1 MLRNLFIYILSFA
14 FFLSSC
20 KDCKTTEC
28 HGNTLDLNASVSD
41 SFQVDPEQSLVY
53 WSGASPS
60 GPHNGLVKMA
70 GGELYFQGDM
80 LISGE
85 IRVDMRTIEN
95 LDIQEEVDRKDLE
108 SHLKDVD
115 FFNVDTFPMS
125 VFRITSAETSGNTLY
140 NLKVNG
146 SLNIKGISQNISV
159 NGNIQKTE
167 QRVFVSIPEFN
178 IDRTQYNI
186 MYQSKKILP
195 SIKDGFIDDDIS
207 LSIKLSGIRISVN

>member
-1 MLRNLFIYILSFA
+1 MIRILITCIFLGT
-14 FFLSSC
+14 FFLYSC
-20 KDCKTTEC
+20 RDSKNAKCLQ
-28 HGNTLDLNASVSD
+28 NTPGQEESVSD

-53 WSGASPS
+53 WSGSSPS

-70 GGELYFQGDM
+70 GGELYFQGDL

-108 SHLKDVD
+108 DHLKDAD
-115 FFNVDTFPMS
+115 FFNVDTFPVA
-125 VFRITSAETSGNTLY
+125 VFRILSAETSGDTLN
-140 NLKVNG
+140 NLTVNG
-146 SLNIKGISQNISV
+146 SMTIKGITQDLNIR
-159 NGNIQKTE
+159 GNIQKTE
-167 QRVFVSIPEFN
+167 QRVFVSIPEFA

-195 SIKDGFIDDDIS
+195 SIKDGFIDDEIS
-207 LSIKLSGIRISVN
+207 LSIKLSGIRMTVN

>member
-1 MLRNLFIYILSFA
+1 MLRNLILYIFSGSL
-14 FFLSSC
+14 FFSSC
-20 KDCKTTEC
+20 KDCKNTEIQ
-28 HGNTLDLNASVSD
+28 GDTVDLNASVSD

-80 LISGE
+80 LVSGE

-108 SHLKDVD
+108 SHLKDAD
-115 FFNVDTFPMS
+115 FFNVDTFPMAT
-125 VFRITSAETSGNTLY
+125 FRITSAETSGDTLN

-146 SLNIKGISQNISV
+146 SLIIKGISQNISV

-167 QRVFVSIPEFN
+167 QRVFVSIPEFT

-195 SIKDGFIDDDIS
+195 SIKDGFIDDEIS
-207 LSIKLSGIRISVN
+207 LSIKLSGIRMSVN